1 MKKEGFKIQLPEN
14 QKWLCS
20 SYSQIEIHIKLKF
33 SNVGLNFCRPEL
45 KPYNLNHAHLF
56 DRNMYIA
63 QFWCRNVTNLVPRQ
77 SVSCGMSSDHHS
89 HWLMMTSS
97 PWFNWFGLKTYMSWD
112 VIGGHR
118 VFIRINFDRK
128 LEWGHPRDNFVIN
141 IVIRSWFSLIDD
153 DVVSLVQLVRI
164 EGIHEL
170 WRRSMGKG
178 I

>member
-14 QKWLCS
+14 QKWLYS
-20 SYSQIEIHIKLKF
+20 SYSQIKIHNIKLKG

-45 KPYNLNHAHLF
+45 KPYNLNNAHLF

-97 PWFNWFGLKTYMSWD
+97 PWFNWFGLKAYMNWGK
-112 VIGGHR
+112 IGEHGVWRHTGP
-118 VFIRINFDRK
+118 VRK
-128 LEWGHPRDNFVIN
+128 
-141 IVIRSWFSLIDD
+141 
-153 DVVSLVQLVRI
+153 VVGYLSSNSKHSHILRML
-164 EGIHEL
+164 
-170 WRRSMGKG
+170 KNN
-178 I
+178 